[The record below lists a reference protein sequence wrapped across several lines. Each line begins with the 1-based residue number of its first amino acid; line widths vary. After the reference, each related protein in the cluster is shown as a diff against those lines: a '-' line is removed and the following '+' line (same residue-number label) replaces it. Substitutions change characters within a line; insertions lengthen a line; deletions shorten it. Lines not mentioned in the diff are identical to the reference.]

1 MPHPVI
7 DRSAAGIRD
16 MRQRLIV
23 IITLI
28 VVVTILVL
36 LNAASYVKVEP
47 TADSE
52 SAPDRS
58 TFNAGATGTRALY
71 DFLHESGYQVARW
84 REPTASL
91 LSFNGPKPATIVV
104 VGNTH
109 TPFSKTESKELLRW
123 VETGGRLVIIDRT
136 PDENLL
142 PAPGEWTLHIFPMT
156 FPWPQLNPNDFEQMT
171 RDVKP
176 VTPSQTTLL
185 ARNVDQIM
193 PSRFAGEIAIGLRD
207 SGKTGK
213 KQGGSH
219 ESRSKGSPNDDDDET
234 NPIAT
239 PPAQIEVT
247 GNETRSSPAPVTTFS
262 NDRGALLIDYPH
274 GKGRIVVL
282 SDPYIVANNGINR
295 ADNLQLAIN
304 VVMGP
309 GGLAA
314 FDEFHQGHAYTQN
327 ALIQYFDGTP
337 VLAICGQLALIGLA
351 IIWSRG
357 TRFARPLPLPHV
369 DRRSSLEFVASMAE
383 LQQRAKAHD
392 LALENIY
399 SRVRRVLVRHAG
411 LNNSSPRSEIAARV
425 ASRSQINQQQLES
438 LMRSC
443 EDTINGAPTNGR
455 ETLRL
460 VRRLRALESRLG
472 LQGRARDAKQDE
484 MRV

>member
-1 MPHPVI
+1 
-7 DRSAAGIRD
+7 
-16 MRQRLIV
+16 MRQRLII

-28 VVVTILVL
+28 IVVTVLVL

-52 SAPDRS
+52 TAPDRS

-84 REPTASL
+84 RESTAAL

-104 VGNTH
+104 VGNTRI
-109 TPFSKTESKELLRW
+109 PFSTTESKELLRW

-136 PDENLL
+136 PAENLL
-142 PAPGEWTLHIFPMT
+142 PAPGEWTLHTFPMN
-156 FPWPQLNPNDFEQMT
+156 FPWSELNPNDFEQMT

-185 ARNVDQIM
+185 ARNVDQIL
-193 PSRFAGEIAIGLRD
+193 PSRFAGAIAIGLRD
-207 SGKTGK
+207 SSKPGK
-213 KQGGSH
+213 KPGSSH
-219 ESRSKGSPNDDDDET
+219 ESQSKGSHDDDDDEA
-234 NPIAT
+234 NPIASPS
-239 PPAQIEVT
+239 PPIEVT
-247 GNETRSSPAPVTTFS
+247 NNETKSSPAPVTTFS
-262 NDRGALLIDYPH
+262 NNRGALLVDYPH
-274 GKGRIVVL
+274 GKGRIVLL

-304 VVMGP
+304 VIMGP

-327 ALIQYFDGTP
+327 ALLQYFEGTP

-357 TRFARPLPLPHV
+357 TRFARPLPLPQV

-399 SRVRRVLVRHAG
+399 ARVRRVLVRHAG
-411 LNNSSPRSEIAARV
+411 VNNSSPRSEIAARV
-425 ASRSQINQQQLES
+425 ASRSKINQQQLES

-455 ETLRL
+455 ETLQL
-460 VRRLRALESRLG
+460 VKRLREIESRLG
-472 LQGRARDAKQDE
+472 LQGRARDAKQEKTDL
-484 MRV
+484 